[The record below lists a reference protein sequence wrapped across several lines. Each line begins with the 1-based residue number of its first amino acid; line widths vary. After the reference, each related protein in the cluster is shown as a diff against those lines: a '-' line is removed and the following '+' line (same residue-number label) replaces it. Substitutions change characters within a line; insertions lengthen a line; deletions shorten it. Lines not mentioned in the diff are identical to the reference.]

1 MFSEHAP
8 DKTDRL
14 KADCRPYLP
23 PEWAQQSAVLL
34 TWPHNKT
41 DWAPDLAAAEKVFI
55 EITRAIIEAE
65 KLIITCI
72 DQAHMDHI
80 KAGLLAT
87 GISPNQLHFVVAES
101 NDSWARD
108 HGPITVLCQNEPL
121 LLDFQ
126 FNGWGNK
133 FPGDLDDK
141 INRTLSAQNSFGS
154 HPMETIRLVLEGGSI
169 EVDGAGTLLT
179 TESCL
184 LAQTR
189 NPGLTKTDLEKKLSE
204 YFGITKFLW
213 LKQGALTGDDTD
225 GHIDTLARFCDVST
239 IAYVTCADQENPDY
253 ESLRKMEAELQ
264 SFTSIKNQA
273 YRLVPLPQPTPI
285 YNDIGQQLPATY
297 ANFLII
303 NGAVLLPVYDDP
315 NDKIAAEN
323 LASAFPGRK
332 IITVNCLPL
341 IQQHGSLHCVTMQ
354 IPEQVQLK

>member
-8 DKTDRL
+8 DKLKVDKL

-23 PEWAQQSAVLL
+23 PEWAPQSAVLL
-34 TWPHNKT
+34 TWPHSKT
-41 DWAPDLAAAEKVFI
+41 DWAPDLAATEQVFI
-55 EITRAIIEAE
+55 EIARVIAEVE
-65 KLIITCI
+65 KLIIVCF
-72 DQAHMDHI
+72 DQNHETHI
-80 KAGLLAT
+80 KTSLLAAGLT
-87 GISPNQLHFVVAES
+87 HNRLHFVVAES

-108 HGPITVLCQNEPL
+108 HGPLTVLCQNEPL

-126 FNGWGNK
+126 FDGWGNK
-133 FPGDLDDK
+133 FSSEQDNK
-141 INRTLSAQNSFGS
+141 INRTLSAQNTFGA
-154 HPMETIRLVLEGGSI
+154 HPMESIKLVLEGGSI

-189 NPGLTKTDLEKKLSE
+189 NPGNTKTDLEEKLSE
-204 YFGITKFLW
+204 YLGVTKFLW
-213 LKQGALTGDDTD
+213 LSQGALTGDDTD
-225 GHIDTLARFCDVST
+225 GHIDTLARFCDVNT

-273 YRLVPLPQPTPI
+273 YRLIPLPQPTPV
-285 YNDIGQQLPATY
+285 YDDTGLQLPATY

-303 NGAVLLPVYDDP
+303 NGAVLLPVYNDP
-315 NDKIAAEN
+315 NDHIAAEN

-332 IITVNCLPL
+332 IIPVNCLPL
-341 IQQHGSLHCVTMQ
+341 IRQHGSLHCVTMQ
-354 IPEQVQLK
+354 LPEQV